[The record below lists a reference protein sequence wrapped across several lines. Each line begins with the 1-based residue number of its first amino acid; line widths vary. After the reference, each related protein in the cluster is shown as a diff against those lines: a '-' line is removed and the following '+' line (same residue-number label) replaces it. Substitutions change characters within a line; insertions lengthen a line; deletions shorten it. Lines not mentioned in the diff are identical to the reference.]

1 MNLQKGR
8 LLCIGAL
15 IWLALAGLALLF
27 LGVLPRTVIAWLLVF
42 GLGPVILLVLDAAG
56 EVVGNAI
63 RELPGFRHADAAIE
77 RRTGHQQI
85 SGTRIAYYLVRLL
98 VVLMPVLL
106 VFWWLDETTSKM
118 APAGL
123 MEWWNKN
130 FN

>member
-1 MNLQKGR
+1 MQKWR
-8 LLCIGAL
+8 LLGIGAL

-27 LGVLPRTVIAWLLVF
+27 LGVRPRTAIAWLLVF

-63 RELPGFRHADAAIE
+63 RELPGFRHADAAIG

-85 SGTRIAYYLVRLL
+85 SGTRISYYLVRFL

-106 VFWWLDETTSKM
+106 VFWWLDETASKT